1 MVPSRL
7 RCTLVLANGPSRR
20 VGPKGVLIGR
30 HHDCDLVSTD
40 PSVSRRHALI
50 QLAGAAVE
58 IVPLGRAPIEINGKP
73 YDRVHTLADGDTV
86 SVAGLQLEVELRA
99 EAPTGTA
106 PAVFRLERTRGGS
119 FGLTHSPFVI
129 GGGDSDDLIVKRWPA
144 EALRLHIAQS
154 ELFVE
159 VTAGTARRNDAEL
172 AAGALEPLAI
182 GDTLTYRKETFVVR
196 DAGALH
202 VATTAISSRHD
213 LPTRVAVQML
223 PRGGRVVFTIGEGER
238 AVYLADRQLDLI
250 IALLR
255 PPQELRDAFVPDEV
269 VRSIVWPRDPAVSR
283 PEINML
289 ISRCRRSLVE
299 AGLSGPRLLLRA
311 PGGGGTRLAL
321 AAGADV
327 VIDG

>member
-1 MVPSRL
+1 M
-7 RCTLVLANGPSRR
+7 LANGPSRR

-50 QLAGAAVE
+50 QLTGTGVE
-58 IVPLGRAPIEINGKP
+58 IVPLGRAPIVINGKSVE
-73 YDRVHTLADGDTV
+73 RVAPLSDGDLV
-86 SVAGLQLEVELRA
+86 SVAGVQLTVELRA
-99 EAPTGTA
+99 QAPSGTA
-106 PAVFRLERTRGGS
+106 PAAFRLERTRGGS

-129 GGGDSDDLIVKRWPA
+129 GGGETDDLIVKRWPA
-144 EALRLHIAQS
+144 GALRLHIAQH

-159 VTAGTARRNDAEL
+159 VTAGAARRNDVEL

-182 GDTLTYRKETFVVR
+182 GDTLTYRKESFVVR
-196 DAGALH
+196 DTGAVH
-202 VATTAISSRHD
+202 VATTAISTLHD
-213 LPTRVAVQML
+213 LPTRVVVEML
-223 PRGGRVVFTIGEGER
+223 PRGGRVVFALGEGER

-255 PPQELRDAFVPDEV
+255 PPEEFRGTFVPDEV
-269 VRSIVWPRDPAVSR
+269 VRGIVWPRDPAVSR

-299 AGLSGPRLLLRA
+299 AGLSGPRLLVRA
-311 PGGGGTRLAL
+311 PGGGATRLAL
-321 AAGADV
+321 APDADV
-327 VIDG
+327 IIDS